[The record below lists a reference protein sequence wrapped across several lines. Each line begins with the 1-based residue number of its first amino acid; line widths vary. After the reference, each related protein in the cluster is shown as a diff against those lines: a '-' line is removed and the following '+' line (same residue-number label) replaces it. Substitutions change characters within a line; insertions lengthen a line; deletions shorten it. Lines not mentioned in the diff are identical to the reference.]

1 MCTNSDECIL
11 YDCIWF
17 FLCHTTSPSV
27 TSFYVCTLV
36 CARAFVVCVFPIC
49 NFFPLL
55 SLSLSLSPSIVLLLD
70 PFDCFS
76 ASLAHSSSII
86 YEFIWYF
93 VNGSCGQ
100 WTFFF
105 VSSTLFRSS
114 AYNSWL
120 HRSNVLN
127 SAWVFLHT
135 IFVKEKTYL
144 FSWSFFDIVRA
155 SFPIEMI
162 ACAYNTHH
170 ELDIKR
176 MRVLISY
183 KTCEILT
190 TSEQMSDQRGNTS
203 KANWMNEREGERK
216 ISKRNKLEIIVA
228 STSNQNITC
237 VRVCF
242 VIARC

>member
-1 MCTNSDECIL
+1 MGTNSDECTFVWL
-11 YDCIWF
+11 YLI

-27 TSFYVCTLV
+27 TPFYVCTLV

-49 NFFPLL
+49 NFFYAVSLPL
-55 SLSLSLSPSIVLLLD
+55 SIYR
-70 PFDCFS
+70 
-76 ASLAHSSSII
+76 SLAWSLRLFFSLTRSLFQHNIWI
-86 YEFIWYF
+86 YLIFRKRIMRPM
-93 VNGSCGQ
+93 N
-100 WTFFF
+100 FFF

-120 HRSNVLN
+120 HRSIALN

-135 IFVKEKTYL
+135 IFVKEKNLFIYL
-144 FSWSFFDIVRA
+144 VFFDIVRA

-162 ACAYNTHH
+162 ACACNTHTYH

-190 TSEQMSDQRGNTS
+190 T
-203 KANWMNEREGERK
+203 NERTNEWSAGATTATADWTNGSDGGREKER
-216 ISKRNKLEIIVA
+216 
-228 STSNQNITC
+228 
-237 VRVCF
+237 
-242 VIARC
+242 